1 MRKTDAR
8 PKMQPIMMLVCAML
22 AILLGSCACSPRAH
36 DGKAMASD
44 GNEASNERIALNDN
58 AYDGPVS
65 LEEVSVVVY
74 NATVE
79 GDLPSNA
86 TVEDI
91 RTIEGLAGHGAQKLQ
106 EMGVG
111 QVTAK
116 NAATLGPFISYV
128 VYRSPEY
135 EQAAHDIAEG
145 LDVNGSVLE
154 SGNSSATG
162 YCYDGDI
169 AVILCEDWALS
180 EGLIDEPSEK
190 ARRAIDEQKTI
201 LG

>member
-8 PKMQPIMMLVCAML
+8 PKMQPIMMLVCAVL

-91 RTIEGLAGHGAQKLQ
+91 RTIEGLG
-106 EMGVG
+106 
-111 QVTAK
+111 
-116 NAATLGPFISYV
+116 
-128 VYRSPEY
+128 
-135 EQAAHDIAEG
+135 
-145 LDVNGSVLE
+145 VNGSVLE
-154 SGNSSATG
+154 SGDSSATG